1 MYDHR
6 TLYEKLQE
14 QKMKKEADYEE
25 AHRLKNM
32 IRGLDDDEAGFLDYI
47 DKARMESEQRKKE
60 EEESAIAEFK
70 KTISDF
76 TSEEKEKKI
85 QEFKKSLWSASRIEN
100 SGSENR
106 KKVNDN
112 FSGSSKRSAQAA
124 LLAGAVKRRKV
135 DVLESSSSKEHE
147 EEKKPSARSLDAS
160 GGETIKCIG
169 ILPGI
174 GVYGSDSSDSENSSD
189 SETGACD
196 DLEPTLISRVQRTS
210 HDSKKQQ

>member
-1 MYDHR
+1 
-6 TLYEKLQE
+6 
-14 QKMKKEADYEE
+14 MKKEADYEE

-47 DKARMESEQRKKE
+47 DKARMESEERRKK

-76 TSEEKEKKI
+76 TNEEKEKRI
-85 QEFKKSLWSASRIEN
+85 QEFRKSSWSASRIEDSCDN
-100 SGSENR
+100 SKKTNENS
-106 KKVNDN
+106 
-112 FSGSSKRSAQAA
+112 SGCSKRSAQAA

-147 EEKKPSARSLDAS
+147 DPLEKPSARSDPKSSDAS

-174 GVYGSDSSDSENSSD
+174 GVYGSDSSDSENSTD
-189 SETGACD
+189 SETGVCD
-196 DLEPTLISRVQRTS
+196 GLEPTLISRVQRTS